1 MSDIRKRTGAKGST
15 YQIRYEDK
23 SSKTGYSYK
32 TFNTR
37 KEALAFRDDPQ
48 SRPAKAKR
56 NPEIS
61 TMEQAVEKWLHICEK
76 EGLNG
81 REPVTSYTLENYEY
95 RAKFITNYAWRK
107 DINQLTPPDVVE
119 FRSWLLKSGISRDLA
134 GKVLS
139 SLQSVMKEMS
149 IRDITNNCAAGISIR
164 DESRYDEPTVV
175 PSKKDIV
182 ALLKAADALSNH
194 KNQTIA
200 KAWKRYRPMLYLA
213 VDSGMRPQ
221 EYIAAAQSALLNNG
235 IHVNLAI
242 AGDGQSITVTKTSA
256 GRRFIE
262 LSPETLGLVQVYADH
277 HATSNKYDLIFPD
290 HAGNWIDRRNWQKR
304 GFDVACK
311 TAGLIV
317 EEEDENGEVIIK
329 AKYRPYDLR
338 HFFASM
344 LIEKNT
350 NLKKIQKLMGH
361 SNIETTLNVY
371 GHLLE
376 DGTGQSTE
384 RKGMLSD
391 LL

>member
-1 MSDIRKRTGAKGST
+1 MSDIRKRTGAKGTT

-23 SSKTGYSYK
+23 SSKTGYFYK

-48 SRPAKAKR
+48 SRPAKTKR
-56 NPEIS
+56 SATIR
-61 TMEQAVEKWLHICEK
+61 TMEQAVEKWLLICEK

-95 RAKFITNYAWRK
+95 RAKFITNYAWDK
-107 DINQLTPPDVVE
+107 EINELTSPDIVE
-119 FRSWLLKSGISRDLA
+119 FRSWLLRSGISRDLA

-149 IRDITNNCAAGISIR
+149 IRDIANNCAAGINIR

-182 ALLKAADALSNH
+182 ALLKAADTLSNH
-194 KNQTIA
+194 KNHTIS
-200 KAWKRYRPMLYLA
+200 KAWIRYRPMLYLA

-221 EYIAAAQSALLNNG
+221 EYIAAAQSSLLDNG
-235 IHVNLAI
+235 IHVNRAI
-242 AGDGQSITVTKTSA
+242 AGDWKSITVTKTSA

-262 LSPETLGLVQVYADH
+262 LSSETLALVQDYADN
-277 HATSNKYDLIFPD
+277 HASSNKFDLIFPD

-311 TAGLIV
+311 AAGLIV
-317 EEEDENGEVIIK
+317 EEKSEDGEIIIK

-376 DGTGQSTE
+376 DGTGSSTKRE
-384 RKGMLSD
+384 GMLSE